1 MKSHPAGLRR
11 PTNIIAC
18 SWEGASQL
26 RWCGVGLA
34 ALGWVE
40 KARVSRPGSKGRWGP
55 LGVAGGGFALRVFA
69 GWLRGDEGGFGVIF

>member
-11 PTNIIAC
+11 PTNIVAC

-26 RWCGVGLA
+26 RWCEVGLG

-40 KARVSRPGSKGRWGP
+40 KARVSRPGSKGRRGP
-55 LGVAGGGFALRVFA
+55 LGGRRRRKGLPYGCSPE
-69 GWLRGDEGGFGVIF
+69 GCEEMDEGLV